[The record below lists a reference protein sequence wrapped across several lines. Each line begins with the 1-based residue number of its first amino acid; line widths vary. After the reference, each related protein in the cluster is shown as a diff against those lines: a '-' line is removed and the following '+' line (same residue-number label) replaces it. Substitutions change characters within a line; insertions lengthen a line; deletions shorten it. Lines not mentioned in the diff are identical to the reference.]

1 MSKKQD
7 FLRSEQNRDKH
18 PESKMTGSAA
28 SVQEESARQSV
39 QRVSP
44 QDRQVPPSPKYS
56 NDHNKMGDTEPTQIN
71 QGRRTPASR
80 HDRQVISGGAMNVIE
95 ARTGGKGGGRGT
107 RGGNVGGK
115 SS

>member
-18 PESKMTGSAA
+18 PDSKMAGSAA
-28 SVQEESARQSV
+28 SVQEGTARRTV

-44 QDRQVPPSPKYS
+44 QDRQVAQSPKYS
-56 NDHNKMGDTEPTQIN
+56 NDHNKMGDTEPTQTN

-80 HDRQVISGGAMNVIE
+80 HDRQLISGGPMNVIE

-107 RGGNVGGK
+107 RGGNVGGG
-115 SS
+115 S